1 MQFIVRSRH
10 VLCSCPASLYTL
22 SSFCTGAGGTRKR
35 AAANEHTCTHTRT
48 KTAEQDT
55 SAAPAEENT
64 IVGGRVTTERGAAH
78 VTWRCAR
85 EGEMHHKKSPK
96 RQKGR
101 TGGRATCRRKEG
113 FIEGNYSVSVSQ
125 PLAAGKQSID
135 KARTETKNT
144 GR

>member
-35 AAANEHTCTHTRT
+35 AAANEHTCTHTHKNSRT
-48 KTAEQDT
+48 GYQRRARGREHNRRRSGNNRARS
-55 SAAPAEENT
+55 SARYMAL
-64 IVGGRVTTERGAAH
+64 R
-78 VTWRCAR
+78 AR
-85 EGEMHHKKSPK
+85 EREMHHKKRPK